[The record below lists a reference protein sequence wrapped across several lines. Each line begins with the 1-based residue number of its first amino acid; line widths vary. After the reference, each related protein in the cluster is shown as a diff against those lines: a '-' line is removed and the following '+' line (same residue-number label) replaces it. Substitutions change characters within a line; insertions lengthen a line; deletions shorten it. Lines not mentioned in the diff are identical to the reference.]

1 MTMNTITSICTR
13 NLAKYAQSAPRYTS
27 YPTALKFSHIQEHDV
42 TLASENYGSDSL
54 SLYIHIPFCHTLCY
68 YCGCNKIVTRHQD
81 KADSYLDYLQKEI
94 EIKRPLHQEKQIASL
109 HLGGGSPSFLTSEQH
124 KRLMALLDTNFV
136 FESECEKSIELD
148 PRHVDS
154 DYLQTLSDLGYNRV
168 SFGLQDVDHKVQ
180 TAINRVQSTAH
191 ISDLVF
197 AAKTHGFHSVNLD
210 LIYGLPHQTLETFST
225 TLSATMAM
233 MPDRVSLFSYA
244 HLPTRFAAQ
253 RKIDES
259 FLPDAT
265 LKAALYDLAVNHF
278 TSKGY
283 DMIGLD
289 HFARTT
295 DTLAIAKKYGELHR
309 NFQGY
314 TTRGDTDLLG
324 IGVSAISTIGNA
336 YGQNPK
342 VLKDYY
348 ECIDKHSPLT
358 KVGLLLTDDDLIR
371 REVIMALMCNLNVE
385 KSAIESKF
393 SIIFDEYFAEELKLL
408 EEVARDGLI
417 ELGAKRLHVPEK
429 ARIYIRAICA
439 YFDAY
444 FKDAGLSARYSKAI

>member
-1 MTMNTITSICTR
+1 MNTITSICTR

-27 YPTALKFSHIQEHDV
+27 YPTALKFSHIQEQDV
-42 TLASENYGSDSL
+42 TLAAENYGSDSL

-94 EIKRPLHQEKQIASL
+94 EIKRHLHQEKQIASL
-109 HLGGGSPSFLTSEQH
+109 HLGGGSPSFLTPEQH
-124 KRLMALLDTNFV
+124 KRLMDLLDANFV
-136 FESECEKSIELD
+136 FENECEKSIELD

-154 DYLQTLSDLGYNRV
+154 DYLKALSDLGYNRV
-168 SFGLQDVDHKVQ
+168 SFGLQDVDYKVQ

-191 ISDLVF
+191 ISELVF
-197 AAKTHGFHSVNLD
+197 AAKSHGFHSVNLD

-225 TLSATMAM
+225 TLTATIAM

-295 DTLAIAKKYGELHR
+295 DTLAIAKKHGELHR

-348 ECIDKHSPLT
+348 ECIDKHTPLT

-393 SIIFDEYFAEELKLL
+393 GIVFDEYFAEELKLL

>member
-1 MTMNTITSICTR
+1 MNTITSICTR

-27 YPTALKFSHIQEHDV
+27 YPTALKFSHIQEQDV
-42 TLASENYGSDSL
+42 TLAAENYGSDSL

-94 EIKRPLHQEKQIASL
+94 EIKRHLHQEKQIASL
-109 HLGGGSPSFLTSEQH
+109 HLGGGSPSFLTPEQH
-124 KRLMALLDTNFV
+124 KRLMTLLDANFV
-136 FESECEKSIELD
+136 FENECEKSIELD
-148 PRHVDS
+148 PRHVDG
-154 DYLQTLSDLGYNRV
+154 DYLKALSDLGYNRV
-168 SFGLQDVDHKVQ
+168 SFGLQDVDNKVQ

-225 TLSATMAM
+225 TLSATVAM

-244 HLPTRFAAQ
+244 HLPNRFAAQ

-259 FLPDAT
+259 VLPDAT
-265 LKAALYDLAVNHF
+265 LKAALFDLAVNHF

-295 DTLAIAKKYGELHR
+295 DTLAIAKKNGELHR

-348 ECIDKHSPLT
+348 ECIDENTSLT
-358 KVGLLLTDDDLIR
+358 KVGLLLTGDDLIR

-393 SIIFDEYFAEELKLL
+393 TIDFDEYFAEELTLL
-408 EEVARDGLI
+408 EDVARDGLI
-417 ELGAKRLHVPEK
+417 KLGAERLHVPEK

-439 YFDAY
+439 HFDAY
-444 FKDAGLSARYSKAI
+444 FKDAELSARYSKAI

>member
-1 MTMNTITSICTR
+1 MNTITSICTR

-27 YPTALKFSHIQEHDV
+27 YPTALKFSHIQEQDV

-94 EIKRPLHQEKQIASL
+94 EIKRHLHQEKQIASL
-109 HLGGGSPSFLTSEQH
+109 HLGGGSPSFLTPEQH
-124 KRLMALLDTNFV
+124 KRLMALLDANFV
-136 FESECEKSIELD
+136 FENECEKSIELD

-154 DYLQTLSDLGYNRV
+154 DYLKALSDLGYNRV
-168 SFGLQDVDHKVQ
+168 SFGLQDVDYKVQ

-191 ISDLVF
+191 ISELVF
-197 AAKTHGFHSVNLD
+197 AAKSHGFHSVNLD

-225 TLSATMAM
+225 TLTATIAM

-295 DTLAIAKKYGELHR
+295 DTLAIAKKHGELHR

-348 ECIDKHSPLT
+348 ECIDKHTPLT

-393 SIIFDEYFAEELKLL
+393 AINFDEYFAEELRLL